1 MVLDLDWLGDAD
13 ADSDSHDRASSSGVA
28 PDRRCE
34 KRSPHPPLT
43 PNSTS
48 SVPTPTSRS
57 GAFEM
62 TEHQIYQRL
71 RLKLVKLFGSLAA
84 ALYEMGADPDTGM
97 ITRKQFEEATCGR
110 LGLLTFSEASLLF
123 SHITYVD
130 VLVGGSGNAATF
142 KHFSITEEEW
152 RQVVSA
158 KTNVSGGSTLPFKSG
173 PSGGS
178 MGLYHRPIRISTV
191 NEESGSWTASQRTPI
206 NAARP
211 LSASAGSG
219 ATFALSGQRFE
230 RLARQQGNG
239 VMTAREAR
247 TQPAPWRQRHKPWI
261 EASLTGD
268 GPALAAELVVARGRP
283 YEQTMRMAEES
294 DRFMDRPNH
303 SQLGAYARGW
313 CVREGD
319 NSSFLVTDCPTRRC
333 EMTFSHSSP
342 RAGDSWPYNGPKPT
356 AQLRATRARLLA
368 LSARG

>member
-1 MVLDLDWLGDAD
+1 MVLDLDWIGDAD
-13 ADSDSHDRASSSGVA
+13 ADSDSHELTSLSGVA
-28 PDRRCE
+28 SERRSE

-48 SVPTPTSRS
+48 SVPTPTSR
-57 GAFEM
+57 GAGIER

-71 RLKLVKLFGSLAA
+71 RLRLVKLFGSLAA

-97 ITRKQFEEATCGR
+97 ITRKQFEDITCGR
-110 LGLLTFSEASLLF
+110 LGLLTASEASLLF
-123 SHITYVD
+123 SHITYMD
-130 VLVGGSGNAATF
+130 FLVNGSGNVATF
-142 KHFSITEEEW
+142 KDFSITEEEW
-152 RQVVSA
+152 RQVVSS
-158 KTNVSGGSTLPFKSG
+158 KTNISGGSSLPFQSG

-178 MGLYHRPIRISTV
+178 MGLYHRPIRIATV
-191 NEESGSWTASQRTPI
+191 NEESGSWTASQTPAI

-239 VMTAREAR
+239 AMTAREDR
-247 TQPAPWRQRHKPWI
+247 TQPAPWRQRQKPWI
-261 EASLTGD
+261 ESSLTGD
-268 GPALAAELVVARGRP
+268 GPSLGAELVVARGRP
-283 YEQTMRMAEES
+283 YEQTMRMANEGE
-294 DRFMDRPNH
+294 RFMDRPKH

-319 NSSFLVTDCPTRRC
+319 NSSFLVSDCPTRRC
-333 EMTFSHSSP
+333 EMTSRFSP
-342 RAGDSWPYNGPKPT
+342 RAGDSWPYDVPMPT
-356 AQLRATRARLLA
+356 PQLRATRARLLA